1 MLIQFCSQ
9 LGSTPR
15 VINWELSGDILC
27 LNHVRFLLLYVFP
40 TLCYRLSGGFCDIKY
55 LKRLLPWCHVSS
67 HSFGTRVGTDEWRVR
82 HAAFG
87 LSSSP
92 RNFCAVPWGI
102 YGYLTGKY
110 RPAQV
115 DLQRSRQAGML
126 TALWDAC

>member
-1 MLIQFCSQ
+1 MSKSCEVFASLCFSNPV
-9 LGSTPR
+9 LSSKWGFPR
-15 VINWELSGDILC
+15 
-27 LNHVRFLLLYVFP
+27 
-40 TLCYRLSGGFCDIKY
+40 DIKY

-110 RPAQV
+110 RQAQV